1 MEDSSSLVCT
11 LEGSS
16 LPMPNW
22 KVSNQ
27 YRQIF
32 DNRMQN
38 IADKMEI
45 RRAKNQRNFKL
56 KESMIPN
63 VFASRKWPND
73 VKC

>member
-1 MEDSSSLVCT
+1 
-11 LEGSS
+11 
-16 LPMPNW
+16 
-22 KVSNQ
+22 
-27 YRQIF
+27 
-32 DNRMQN
+32 MQN

-45 RRAKNQRNFKL
+45 RRAKNQRNFKV